1 MKKKQ
6 RGLKSNQLSNIGS
19 LSLSAADIGLA
30 FNGYPG
36 IKDLLTSI
44 RALVEERKINFLDTL
59 IFVMYSKGEINDD
72 NIQSLKTKINDSEV
86 ILRYL
91 ERCQHAFNNS
101 NGLLTRQILAI
112 YSGRVI
118 NDTSLLNSYSSSVI
132 IDVLSAI
139 NDFDLVYFELA
150 YDKILENDQPS
161 IDALK
166 LFNLIKHYSILESTN
181 PLDFVSSIKKL
192 TSLMVFEESTGLAF
206 DMDDEFIVYL
216 NDYSNM
222 LKELIV
228 EHKALL
234 GNNDQ

>member
-1 MKKKQ
+1 MKKQQ
-6 RGLKSNQLSNIGS
+6 RALRSNQLSNIGG
-19 LSLSAADIGLA
+19 LSLSAIDISLSISGI
-30 FNGYPG
+30 PG
-36 IKDLLTSI
+36 IKDLSTSI
-44 RALVEERKINFLDTL
+44 RSLLDERKIDLLDTL
-59 IFVMYSKGEINDD
+59 IFVMYSKGEINTNNIESLKKKIQDD
-72 NIQSLKTKINDSEV
+72 NLLLN
-86 ILRYL
+86 YL

-101 NGLLTRQILAI
+101 NGSLTRQILAI

-118 NDTSLLNSYSSSVI
+118 NDTSLLSNYSSSVI

-161 IDALK
+161 IDVLK
-166 LFNLIKHYSILESTN
+166 LFNLIEHYSILESTN

-206 DMDDEFIVYL
+206 DMDDEFIVSL
-216 NDYSNM
+216 NVYSNM

-228 EHKALL
+228 EHKALYR
-234 GNNDQ
+234 